1 PVGYHSLRLTTV
13 RGISNLKLF
22 CIDDLPQAPEVTS
35 NRDKTTPQ
43 ALPVPCVVAGTL
55 DAEKSTWF
63 QITVKAGERLSF
75 DVLGRRL
82 GGPIDPQLSI
92 YDVASKREIAYEND
106 SPGCQS
112 DPRLSYVFKT
122 AGDYLIEVKDVLN
135 RGGGDY
141 VFRLRVGDFPLATV
155 PIPMAIQRGHSGS
168 VAFAGPEVHGVL
180 PVKVTAPKDFVTQA
194 LWVAPKGPSGLYG
207 WPVALAVSDLPELVD
222 IDQLR
227 PEPDKILHPEIPVG
241 VTSRLQKSD
250 QTNSCIF
257 TAKKGQKLLV
267 EVQTLELGSPT
278 LVYMVLRNAKT
289 KAEIAKSNPQA
300 NPPLDQTI
308 DFTAPEDGDYVVEV
322 QHLNYLGGP
331 SEAYHLTIT
340 PSRPSF
346 EVTVSLDRFDL
357 AADGFVAL
365 PLQVKRTNF
374 AGPIDVTALGPAGL
388 TGHGTIAA
396 NQPAGIL
403 LLKAKDL
410 PLGPKIISLV
420 AEATI
425 DKAVVKQL
433 VSVRQAVSQSLT
445 NLPLPPRDLLTQIA
459 IGVREGDPFRLIAT
473 LDQNGCVAGLPANF
487 TVAVERGQGFDGDV
501 ALNPPGG
508 LPPGVAPPKLPT
520 IAKGQKEVTFKL
532 DINTKVPPG
541 PYQLTFSGKGKR
553 DGKEFTVA
561 AMPTTLDVI
570 TQPFDLEITP
580 AKVSLA
586 AGDKGKIT
594 VKAIRKGGYD
604 GPITVEVKNLP
615 AKVTATKGTIA
626 KGQGA
631 IDLEISAAADAPLGS
646 KMDVQISGM
655 ATALGNVT
663 GNSPNF
669 AVVIEKKE

>member
-1 PVGYHSLRLTTV
+1 
-13 RGISNLKLF
+13 
-22 CIDDLPQAPEVTS
+22 
-35 NRDKTTPQ
+35 
-43 ALPVPCVVAGTL
+43 
-55 DAEKSTWF
+55 
-63 QITVKAGERLSF
+63 
-75 DVLGRRL
+75 
-82 GGPIDPQLSI
+82 
-92 YDVASKREIAYEND
+92 
-106 SPGCQS
+106 
-112 DPRLSYVFKT
+112 
-122 AGDYLIEVKDVLN
+122 
-135 RGGGDY
+135 
-141 VFRLRVGDFPLATV
+141 
-155 PIPMAIQRGHSGS
+155 
-168 VAFAGPEVHGVL
+168 
-180 PVKVTAPKDFVTQA
+180 
-194 LWVAPKGPSGLYG
+194 
-207 WPVALAVSDLPELVD
+207 
-222 IDQLR
+222 
-227 PEPDKILHPEIPVG
+227 
-241 VTSRLQKSD
+241 
-250 QTNSCIF
+250 
-257 TAKKGQKLLV
+257 
-267 EVQTLELGSPT
+267 VQTLELGSPT

-300 NPPLDQTI
+300 NPPLDQVI
-308 DFTAPEDGDYVVEV
+308 DFTAPDDGDYVVEV
-322 QHLNYLGGP
+322 QHLNFLGGP

-346 EVTVSLDRFDL
+346 EVTVGLDRFDL